1 MILKLVFV
9 TLLQTLPK
17 EIKILSV
24 FQSPPLAHQ
33 VSAGRPCSNCRELCP
48 GFELHFWRWV
58 DDEFLVPQVH
68 EMKSPQI
75 VARVSRT
82 VKFYVDFFS
91 FCQDHRFPE
100 CVEIFFWV
108 LKKKRFECYQC
119 GCCCYIFY
127 TCLPSFCE
135 LGLVFCLLLVA
146 LALRYEGNISLSSKS
161 YQSTTIIW
169 TSVKR
174 SKKVEHFKAF

>member
-1 MILKLVFV
+1 MFQLSR
-9 TLLQTLPK
+9 TLPWFWTSLLEVSWWISCSTGARD
-17 EIKILSV
+17 EI
-24 FQSPPLAHQ
+24 
-33 VSAGRPCSNCRELCP
+33 
-48 GFELHFWRWV
+48 
-58 DDEFLVPQVH
+58 
-68 EMKSPQI
+68 PQI

-161 YQSTTIIW
+161 YLSTTIIW